1 MSLKAADCC
10 STRETGSRR
19 PCVLLID
26 DEESVRVALM
36 RYFARRGWDVCEAED
51 GEEAR
56 RMLSPN
62 VGCEYDLVIC
72 DLRMPRCSGPDL
84 YRWLLDNRP
93 DAVREA
99 YAVSTAVN
107 RTANDSPKLI
117 ERWVPSAEPA
127 PEPVQ
132 QKQPA
137 RRAKKDDGQGVLF

>member
-56 RMLSPN
+56 QMLAPN

-72 DLRMPRCSGPDL
+72 DLRMPRCSGPEL

-93 DAVREA
+93 DAARRVVFSSGDAESPESAVFLRETRRPVLSKPFELGQLA
-99 YAVSTAVN
+99 
-107 RTANDSPKLI
+107 RLI
-117 ERWVPSAEPA
+117 DEVYR
-127 PEPVQ
+127 
-132 QKQPA
+132 PA
-137 RRAKKDDGQGVLF
+137 RAA